1 MKLGNRLA
9 AEFIGTFW
17 LVFMGCGAAVLA
29 AKVTGEPGVGIGYLG
44 VALAFGLAVLT
55 MAYAVGHLS
64 GGHFNPAV
72 TVGLWL
78 SRRFAA
84 KDVAPYVATQVVG
97 ATVAAGLLQVVA
109 RGQSGFESPDGP
121 GAFATNGYGSNSP
134 GGYSL
139 LSGLIVEVLLT
150 ALFVFV
156 ILSVTDT
163 RAVKGF
169 GPLAI
174 GLTLTVILLVAIP
187 VTNGS
192 VNPAR
197 STGPALFAGG
207 ESLSQLWLF
216 WVAPLVGAAIA
227 GLSYRFVTG
236 AVGAT
241 EPELAR
247 R

>member
-1 MKLGNRLA
+1 
-9 AEFIGTFW
+9 
-17 LVFMGCGAAVLA
+17 MG
-29 AKVTGEPGVGIGYLG
+29 
-44 VALAFGLAVLT
+44 
-55 MAYAVGHLS
+55 
-64 GGHFNPAV
+64 
-72 TVGLWL
+72 
-78 SRRFAA
+78 RRFAA

-97 ATVAAGLLQVVA
+97 AVVAAGLLQVVA
-109 RGQSGFESPDGP
+109 RGQSGFESPSGP

-216 WVAPLVGAAIA
+216 WVAPLVGAALA

-236 AVGAT
+236 AVGAA